1 MGKNYCAVKDCHNVS
16 GRIGRFG
23 KPVKL
28 HELPKKQHLRTAW
41 LRAISRKHFNPK
53 RTRGRISLSKL
64 EAHINRRHLTCY
76 KNALSST
83 NQDPL
88 PCLPLSLSLS
98 LALYLSP
105 RKLIDDELFHWRH
118 VQIAATLQVIKNA
131 LSSTNQT
138 HFRASPLSL
147 SPNAYWLWTFSLN
160 SGVFWPLPWRK
171 WKDLEQSS
179 SNPFPSSQDSEIS

>member
-23 KPVKL
+23 KSVKL

-83 NQDPL
+83 NQDPHPSLPPLSFSPKAYWWWTFSLEARTNRRHLTSYKKRTFFNKSDPL
-88 PCLPLSLSLS
+88 PCLPPLSLSLS
-98 LALYLSP
+98 
-105 RKLIDDELFHWRH
+105 
-118 VQIAATLQVIKNA
+118 
-131 LSSTNQT
+131 
-138 HFRASPLSL
+138 
-147 SPNAYWLWTFSLN
+147 
-160 SGVFWPLPWRK
+160 
-171 WKDLEQSS
+171 
-179 SNPFPSSQDSEIS
+179 